1 MLHSLYGKDTKIVA
15 NEFGGFEFKQNTDEL
30 DFTRQ
35 VQRNNSSSHIEV
47 IDFLKKNELVSVSFV
62 GVSSDLFK
70 NDL

>member
-15 NEFGGFEFKQNTDEL
+15 NVFGGFEFKQNTDEL

-35 VQRNNSSSHIEV
+35 AQRDNSLSHIEV

>member
-15 NEFGGFEFKQNTDEL
+15 NEFKQNTDEL
-30 DFTRQ
+30 DFTRHA
-35 VQRNNSSSHIEV
+35 QRDNSLSHIEV

>member
-30 DFTRQ
+30 DFARHAQ
-35 VQRNNSSSHIEV
+35 KNSSSSHIDV
-47 IDFLKKNELVSVSFV
+47 IDFLNKNELVSVSFV